1 MRISVVVVNYNTGSY
16 LGQCLDSVA
25 ERLGGVDYELLVV
38 DNASGD
44 GSCDTARNR
53 PHTLLIENGSNVGFA
68 AACNIGAA
76 KASGDML
83 LFLNPD
89 TKIISSN
96 IAELLKNFEGNERA
110 WALGCQNRLPDGRVQ
125 TSAYRFPTLLQVTA
139 YLFRLKRLLPFVPLR
154 RVLSVFL
161 KKWFGQFH
169 PHNETMTV
177 DYVTGAFLLV
187 KRSAWLKV
195 GGFDEKFFLFC
206 EEIDWCKR
214 LHELGG
220 EVVFEPS
227 FEIEHYVG
235 LSSEKEKPRVMLEKF
250 KSYLVYFKKH
260 HGGFEVACLKLIFT
274 AGIFFWMALYRLT
287 GNRNSY
293 DAYQELKRK
302 LPL

>member
-1 MRISVVVVNYNTGSY
+1 MRLSVVVVNYNTGDY
-16 LGQCLDSVA
+16 LERCLDSVT
-25 ERLGGVDYELLVV
+25 EEFVGIDYELLVV
-38 DNASGD
+38 DNASSD
-44 GSCDTARNR
+44 GSFDTAYNR
-53 PHTLLIENGSNVGFA
+53 PHVSLLKNGRNIGFA
-68 AACNIGAA
+68 AACNIGAD

-89 TKIISSN
+89 TRILSDN
-96 IAELLKNFEGNERA
+96 IDELLKNFEKNRRA
-110 WALGCQNRLPDGRVQ
+110 GALGCRNRLPGGEVQ
-125 TSAYRFPTLLQVTA
+125 SSAYRFPTLLQVTA
-139 YLFRLKRLLPFVPLR
+139 YVFRLKRLLPFLPLR
-154 RVLSVFL
+154 RIFSIFL
-161 KKWFGQFH
+161 KKRFGQFH
-169 PHNETMTV
+169 PHDETMTV

-187 KRSAWLKV
+187 KRNVWLRV

-220 EVVFEPS
+220 EVLFEPS

-260 HGGFEVACLKLIFT
+260 NGGFEVACLKRIFA
-274 AGIFFWMALYRLT
+274 AGIFFWMALHRLT
-287 GNRNSY
+287 GNRDSY
-293 DAYQELKRK
+293 DAYKKLRRE